1 MSLPLITKH
10 ILHLTIFIFSFSSQI
25 IFNQCCL
32 ILHLWKNFWS
42 HFFLVFMRSHL
53 NLVLQN
59 LKPRVFILTVFIF
72 PNSRT
77 FRLGLKIWSSS
88 MYTTH
93 IPQSWKYYRF
103 EVWWQLEI
111 ENYEGIEFITS
122 LHENIKFYR
131 KLKPFIELKNS
142 TYMLT
147 FKK

>member
-1 MSLPLITKH
+1 
-10 ILHLTIFIFSFSSQI
+10 
-25 IFNQCCL
+25 
-32 ILHLWKNFWS
+32 
-42 HFFLVFMRSHL
+42 
-53 NLVLQN
+53 